1 MNIKLKSETKIYLN
15 TVVVD
20 SSGLAWP
27 GTIHQSIASCLR
39 AHTDYQSIATD
50 TGTQQRAPRQLMLLG
65 HEKNKA
71 GKYSMKHQQ
80 KYHFTAALWQE

>member
-1 MNIKLKSETKIYLN
+1 M
-15 TVVVD
+15 
-20 SSGLAWP
+20 
-27 GTIHQSIASCLR
+27 
-39 AHTDYQSIATD
+39 D